1 MYYILYE
8 DTTGK
13 NTWELVSGEEAMQ
26 IRVSEL
32 IHELHCEADDIIVFP
47 EDAQLD

>member
-8 DTTGK
+8 DATGK
-13 NTWELVSGEEAMQ
+13 YTWEFVSGEDAMHL
-26 IRVSEL
+26 RVHEL
-32 IHELHCEADDIIVFP
+32 INELHCEADDIIVFP